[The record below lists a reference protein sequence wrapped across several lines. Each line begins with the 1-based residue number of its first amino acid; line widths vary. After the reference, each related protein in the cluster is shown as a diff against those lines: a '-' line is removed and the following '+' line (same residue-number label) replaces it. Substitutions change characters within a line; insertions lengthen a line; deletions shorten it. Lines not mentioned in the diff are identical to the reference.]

1 MKVNINNIV
10 NFNTT
15 TAFITLENTGCGYFI
30 QNITNEQNIDKFVK
44 GLGIISNMNGK
55 RGEFLRHFISHMA
68 LPMTLLNNEAIT
80 KITFGNERYC
90 NFVAFI
96 CDLANQNELKNW
108 DKVYDKVYAKFV
120 ANLCYNYYLDEDFET
135 FKNGGEPQYNHYP
148 KVIIL

>member
-1 MKVNINNIV
+1 MKVTICPTNNKIP
-10 NFNTT
+10 
-15 TAFITLENTGCGYFI
+15 TAFLAIENTDYGYLV
-30 QNITNEQNIDKFVK
+30 QNVYKEQNIDKFIK
-44 GLGIISNMNGK
+44 GLGIISNMSGK
-55 RGEFLRHFISHMA
+55 RGEFLKHFITRMA
-68 LPMTLLNNEAIT
+68 LPMSLINKEETLYT
-80 KITFGNERYC
+80 VFGNERYC

-96 CDLANQNELKNW
+96 CDLANHKELKHW